1 MRKALKHY
9 AAKEPSGLE
18 WLGDIPSHWR
28 VERAKSHLYAIDR
41 RSNSGQEELLTVSSH
56 RGVIPRRSAN
66 VTMFKAESYVGYKLC
81 WPDDLVINSLWAWAN
96 GLGVSKYHGIISSA
110 YGVYRLRNAGLM
122 LPGFLH
128 YLVRSSPFQWELQ
141 VRSRGIWT
149 SRLQLTDERFLD
161 TPLAIP
167 PAEEQAAIVRYLDWA
182 CERLDRAIRA
192 KRKIIA
198 LLNEQRQAIIHR
210 AVTRGLDPKAPLK
223 ASGFPWLGEVPKH
236 WNVMPLKHAF
246 ESMTYGISDPS
257 TDEGTIRVL
266 GMGHIRNGEIKV
278 PEDGGVNSVDA
289 SLLLEAGD
297 LLFNRTNSQALVG
310 KVGIFRGHHSP
321 VTFAS
326 YLVRLRPKPDFGS
339 EYLNF
344 VLNSP
349 AILSVARQSS
359 IPSLHQVNL
368 NPTRY
373 GRLAIALPDLDEQQL
388 ILRQLIDRCA
398 PLDDAIQKADCS
410 VSKIVEYRIRLIADV
425 VTGKLDVREAAA
437 NLPAEVVQSTEIE
450 SDELESDEEEM
461 AVAGQ
466 IDG

>member
-41 RSNSGQEELLTVSSH
+41 RSNSGQEELLTVSS
-56 RGVIPRRSAN
+56 RCGVIPRRSAN

-110 YGVYRLRNAGLM
+110 YGVYRQRNAGLM

-161 TPLAIP
+161 TPLVIP

-182 CERLDRAIRA
+182 CGRLDRAIRA

-198 LLNEQRQAIIHR
+198 LLNEQKQAIIHR
-210 AVTRGLDPKAPLK
+210 AVTRGLD
-223 ASGFPWLGEVPKH
+223 S
-236 WNVMPLKHAF
+236 NVPLKHSGVDWLGDVPSGWSLRRAKYLF
-246 ESMTYGISDPS
+246 REVDERSASGSEELLSVSHITGVTPRSQKNITMFKAESYAGHKLCKPGELVINTMWAWMGALGVSGDFGIVSPAYAVYRQRN
-257 TDEGTIRVL
+257 EEVL
-266 GMGHIRNGEIKV
+266 M
-278 PEDGGVNSVDA
+278 PQFVD
-289 SLLLEAGD
+289 LLLRTRTYVDEFTRRSTGIRSSRMRMYPEEFFKVEILIPPYSAQQNILKFIAARTENLDKSIERVNAELD
-297 LLFNRTNSQALVG
+297 LLR
-310 KVGIFRGHHSP
+310 
-321 VTFAS
+321 
-326 YLVRLRPKPDFGS
+326 
-339 EYLNF
+339 
-344 VLNSP
+344 
-349 AILSVARQSS
+349 
-359 IPSLHQVNL
+359 
-368 NPTRY
+368 
-373 GRLAIALPDLDEQQL
+373 
-388 ILRQLIDRCA
+388 
-398 PLDDAIQKADCS
+398 
-410 VSKIVEYRIRLIADV
+410 EYRTRLIADV

-437 NLPAEVVQSTEIE
+437 KLPEEVVQPIEIE
-450 SDELESDEEEM
+450 SEELEPDEEEM

-466 IDG
+466 IDA